1 MVLHTGCASQLPR
14 LNLDFGHRLQ
24 SNPAK
29 LTTTTSGEAW
39 SCYGLPDRKIT
50 RHALFRDYNTLERRG
65 PAMFGY
71 SLQAVVMK
79 SIILVSM
86 MAALLPWQ
94 AITAQTQAAT
104 SATNDLGKAI
114 FASRCGTCHDADAS
128 KKLPDG
134 TTLLGRLA
142 KNKDPETR
150 LATRLKNEQER
161 HQVFLYLQPMIE
173 HERLS
178 GTDKTSH

>member
-1 MVLHTGCASQLPR
+1 
-14 LNLDFGHRLQ
+14 
-24 SNPAK
+24 
-29 LTTTTSGEAW
+29 
-39 SCYGLPDRKIT
+39 
-50 RHALFRDYNTLERRG
+50 
-65 PAMFGY
+65 
-71 SLQAVVMK
+71 
-79 SIILVSM
+79 M

-94 AITAQTQAAT
+94 SVTAQTQPTAST
-104 SATNDLGKAI
+104 SNDQGKAI
-114 FASRCGTCHDADAS
+114 FSGRCGKCHDADAS

-134 TTLLGRLA
+134 TTLLARLA

-178 GTDKTSH
+178 LEKHGNMPL